1 MSEIVNEV
9 VKLLN
14 MGIQIGLA
22 YEGNKEDLINRMV
35 GQWKDK
41 YVTFF

>member
-35 GQWKDK
+35 DMEVREK
-41 YVTFF
+41 